1 MEWLCLALQLH
12 WASHPPGV
20 AGAAVLQCCRLHM
33 SAAGTIHCGGP
44 RTLTVW
50 HSSQATASSCYT
62 GVECRDD
69 ADVNERNLYL
79 SYCCEGIQI

>member
-33 SAAGTIHCGGP
+33 SAAGPFIVAAPGHSLCG
-44 RTLTVW
+44 TALKL
-50 HSSQATASSCYT
+50 HSFIVLHWS
-62 GVECRDD
+62 RK
-69 ADVNERNLYL
+69 
-79 SYCCEGIQI
+79 